1 MSESSIGSA
10 LESPPGILDLTLLL
24 SRVDFPV
31 YALAQPT
38 PRFRL
43 LAVNFSTMD
52 GLIHLVSLVYV
63 FPAFVGY
70 SETAIVCQA
79 RRKDLPEISDSP
91 LEYLLLAPMIESLLK
106 SYLPVGMTSL
116 GLPVHNVPVLDSDN
130 LRSLPW
136 EKSNHPHLEL
146 EVCEFLEEQ
155 RWPLHL
161 AKGVQSDILFSA
173 GSGGVSKERFSQ
185 LVESLVPLKSSKRL
199 IEQHQRDLESAAND
213 MRAAHG

>member
-1 MSESSIGSA
+1 MFQSSKGSA
-10 LESPPGILDLTLLL
+10 LESPQGILDLALLL
-24 SRVDFPV
+24 SRADFPV

-43 LAVNFSTMD
+43 LAVNFSSMD
-52 GLIHLVSLVYV
+52 SLIHLVSLIYV

-70 SETAIVCQA
+70 SETAIVSQA

-91 LEYLLLAPMIESLLK
+91 LEYLLLAPIIESLLK
-106 SYLPVGMTSL
+106 SYLPVGMTSPD
-116 GLPVHNVPVLDSDN
+116 LPVHNVPVLDSDM

-146 EVCEFLEEQ
+146 EVCEFLKEQ
-155 RWPLHL
+155 PLPLLL
-161 AKGVQSDILFSA
+161 AKGVQSDILFTA
-173 GSGGVSKERFSQ
+173 GSVGGSKERFSQ
-185 LVESLVPLKSSKRL
+185 LLESLVPLKSNTRL
-199 IEQHQRDLESAAND
+199 IELHQRDLESAAND